1 MMKISKEFKW
11 EMGHRLPFHSGKC
24 KNIHGHTY
32 KMRLEIDG
40 DLDENG
46 MVMDYYDVSEII
58 SPLIDELD
66 HSFMVKENDFEIIEF
81 LNKINSKKVVV
92 PFETTAENIT
102 VYLLRRIK
110 DKILSERIKRIKV
123 RVYETEKTYAEDEI
137 ILENSKS

>member
-1 MMKISKEFKW
+1 MKISKEFKW

-32 KMRLEIDG
+32 RMRVEIDG
-40 DLDENG
+40 DLDDNG

-58 SPLIDELD
+58 SPLVDELD
-66 HSFMVKENDFEIIEF
+66 HSFMAKEDDSEVIEF
-81 LNKINSKKVVV
+81 LNKIDSKKVIV

-102 VYLLRRIK
+102 LYMLQKIK
-110 DKILSERIKRIKV
+110 EKITSERIKKIKV

-137 ILENSKS
+137 AL

>member
-1 MMKISKEFKW
+1 MKISKEFKW
-11 EMGHRLPFHSGKC
+11 EMGHRLPFHPGKC

-32 KMRLEIDG
+32 KMRVEIEG

-58 SPLIDELD
+58 SPIVDELD
-66 HSFMVKENDFEIIEF
+66 HSFMVKDTDKGIIDF
-81 LNKINSKKVVV
+81 LVKLNSKKVVV

-102 VYLLRRIK
+102 LHLLEKIKERITS
-110 DKILSERIKRIKV
+110 DRIKRIKV

-137 ILENSKS
+137 EL

>member
-1 MMKISKEFKW
+1 MKISKEFKW

-32 KMRLEIDG
+32 KMRVEIEG

-46 MVMDYYDVSEII
+46 MVIDYYDVSEII
-58 SPLIDELD
+58 SPIVDELD
-66 HSFMVKENDFEIIEF
+66 HSFMVIETDKEIIDF
-81 LNKINSKKVVV
+81 LDKLKSKKVVV

-102 VYLLRRIK
+102 LHMLEKIKERITS
-110 DKILSERIKRIKV
+110 DRIKRIKV

-137 ILENSKS
+137 EL

>member
-32 KMRLEIDG
+32 KMRVEIEG
-40 DLDENG
+40 DLDQNG
-46 MVMDYYDVSEII
+46 MVMDYYDVSSVI
-58 SPLIDELD
+58 SPLVDELD
-66 HSFMVKENDFEIIEF
+66 HSFIVKDNDSEVIEF
-81 LNKINSKKVVV
+81 LDKLNSKKVVV

-102 VYLLRRIK
+102 LYMLQKIKENITSDRIK
-110 DKILSERIKRIKV
+110 KIKV

-137 ILENSKS
+137 VLKS

>member
-1 MMKISKEFKW
+1 MKISKEFKW

-32 KMRLEIDG
+32 KMRVEIEG
-40 DLDENG
+40 DLNENG

-58 SPLIDELD
+58 SPVVDELD
-66 HSFMVKENDFEIIEF
+66 HSFMVKDTDKDIIDFLEK
-81 LNKINSKKVVV
+81 LDSKKVVV

-102 VYLLRRIK
+102 LFMLGKIKEKITSDRIK
-110 DKILSERIKRIKV
+110 KIKV

-137 ILENSKS
+137 VLKF

>member
-1 MMKISKEFKW
+1 MKISKEFKW

-32 KMRLEIDG
+32 KMRVEIEG

-58 SPLIDELD
+58 SPVVDELD
-66 HSFMVKENDFEIIEF
+66 HSFMVKESDKEIIDF
-81 LNKINSKKVVV
+81 LDKLKSKKVVV

-102 VYLLRRIK
+102 LHLLEKIKERIT
-110 DKILSERIKRIKV
+110 SERIKKIKV

-137 ILENSKS
+137 EL

>member
-1 MMKISKEFKW
+1 MKISKEFKW

-32 KMRLEIDG
+32 KMRVEIEG

-46 MVMDYYDVSEII
+46 MVIDYYDVSEII
-58 SPLIDELD
+58 SPMVEELD
-66 HSFMVKENDFEIIEF
+66 HSFMVKETDKEIIDF
-81 LNKINSKKVVV
+81 LDKLNSKKVVV

-102 VYLLRRIK
+102 LHLLEKIKERIN
-110 DKILSERIKRIKV
+110 SNRIKRIKV

-137 ILENSKS
+137 SL

>member
-1 MMKISKEFKW
+1 MKISKEFKW
-11 EMGHRLPFHSGKC
+11 EMGHRLPFHLGKC

-32 KMRLEIDG
+32 KMRVEIEG

-58 SPLIDELD
+58 SPVVDKLD
-66 HSFMVKENDFEIIEF
+66 HSFMVKETDTDIIDF
-81 LNKINSKKVVV
+81 LDKIKSKKVVV

-102 VYLLRRIK
+102 IYMLGKIK
-110 DKILSERIKRIKV
+110 EQIKPDRIKRIKV

-137 ILENSKS
+137 RF

>member
-1 MMKISKEFKW
+1 MKISKEFKW
-11 EMGHRLPFHSGKC
+11 EMGHRLPFHLGKC

-32 KMRLEIDG
+32 KMRVEIEG

-58 SPLIDELD
+58 SPLVDELD
-66 HSFMVKENDFEIIEF
+66 HSFMAKETDTEIIEF
-81 LNKINSKKVVV
+81 LDKINSKKVVV

-102 VYLLRRIK
+102 VFLLGRVK
-110 DKILSERIKRIKV
+110 DKINSDRIKRIKI

-137 ILENSKS
+137 VF

>member
-1 MMKISKEFKW
+1 MKISKEFKW

-32 KMRLEIDG
+32 KMRVEIEG

-46 MVMDYYDVSEII
+46 MVMDYYDVSSAI
-58 SPLIDELD
+58 SPIVDEFD
-66 HSFMVKENDFEIIEF
+66 HSFMVKENDTDVLGF
-81 LNKINSKKVVV
+81 LDKLGSKKVVV

-102 VYLLRRIK
+102 LFMLKKIK
-110 DKILSERIKRIKV
+110 DRIASERIKRIKV

-137 ILENSKS
+137 EL

>member
-1 MMKISKEFKW
+1 MKISKEFKW

-32 KMRLEIDG
+32 KMRVEIEG

-46 MVMDYYDVSEII
+46 MVIDYYDVSEII
-58 SPLIDELD
+58 SPMVEELD
-66 HSFMVKENDFEIIEF
+66 HSFMVKETDKEIIDF
-81 LNKINSKKVVV
+81 LDKLKSKKVVV

-102 VYLLRRIK
+102 LHMLEKIKERITS
-110 DKILSERIKRIKV
+110 DRIKRIKV

-137 ILENSKS
+137 SL

>member
-32 KMRLEIDG
+32 KMRVEIEG
-40 DLDENG
+40 DLNENG

-58 SPLIDELD
+58 SPVVDELD
-66 HSFMVKENDFEIIEF
+66 HSFMVKDTDKDIIDFLEK
-81 LNKINSKKVVV
+81 LDSKKVVV

-102 VYLLRRIK
+102 LFMLGKIKEKITSDRIK
-110 DKILSERIKRIKV
+110 KIKV

-137 ILENSKS
+137 VLKF

>member
-1 MMKISKEFKW
+1 MKISKEFKW

-32 KMRLEIDG
+32 KMRVEIEG

-46 MVMDYYDVSEII
+46 MVIDYYDVSEII
-58 SPLIDELD
+58 SPIVDELD
-66 HSFMVKENDFEIIEF
+66 HSFMVIETDKEIIDF
-81 LNKINSKKVVV
+81 LDKLNSKKVVV

-102 VYLLRRIK
+102 LHMLEKIKERITS
-110 DKILSERIKRIKV
+110 DRIKRIKV

-137 ILENSKS
+137 EL

>member
-1 MMKISKEFKW
+1 MKISKEFKW
-11 EMGHRLPFHSGKC
+11 EMGHRLPFHAGKC

-32 KMRLEIDG
+32 KMRVEIEG

-58 SPLIDELD
+58 SPIVDELD
-66 HSFMVKENDFEIIEF
+66 HSFMVRETDKEIIDF
-81 LNKINSKKVVV
+81 LDKLNSKKVVV

-102 VYLLRRIK
+102 LHLLEKIKKRINS
-110 DKILSERIKRIKV
+110 DRIKRIKV

-137 ILENSKS
+137 ELL

>member
-1 MMKISKEFKW
+1 MKISKEFKW
-11 EMGHRLPFHSGKC
+11 EMGHRLPSHSGKC

-32 KMRLEIDG
+32 KMRVEIEG

-58 SPLIDELD
+58 SPIVDELD
-66 HSFMVKENDFEIIEF
+66 HSFMVKETEKEIIDF
-81 LNKINSKKVVV
+81 LDKLKSKKVVV

-102 VYLLRRIK
+102 LHLLKKIKERITS
-110 DKILSERIKRIKV
+110 DRIKRIKI

-137 ILENSKS
+137 SL

>member
-1 MMKISKEFKW
+1 MKISKEFKW

-32 KMRLEIDG
+32 RMRVEIDG

-58 SPLIDELD
+58 SPIVDELD
-66 HSFMVKENDFEIIEF
+66 HSFMAKEDDSEVIDF
-81 LNKINSKKVVV
+81 LNRLDSKKVVV

-102 VYLLRRIK
+102 LFMLWKIKEQIKSDRIK
-110 DKILSERIKRIKV
+110 KLKI

-137 ILENSKS
+137 DLYK

>member
-1 MMKISKEFKW
+1 MKISKEFKW

-32 KMRLEIDG
+32 KMRVEIEG
-40 DLDENG
+40 DLDSNG
-46 MVMDYYDVSEII
+46 MVMDYYDVSSVI

-66 HSFMVKENDFEIIEF
+66 HSFIVKDDDSEVIEF
-81 LNKINSKKVVV
+81 LNKLNSKKIVV

-102 VYLLRRIK
+102 LYMLQKIKEKITSDRIK
-110 DKILSERIKRIKV
+110 KIKV

-137 ILENSKS
+137 TLKS

>member
-1 MMKISKEFKW
+1 MKISKEFKW

-40 DLDENG
+40 DLDEYG
-46 MVMDYYDVSEII
+46 MVMDYYDVSFII
-58 SPLIDELD
+58 SPIIDELD
-66 HSFMVKENDFEIIEF
+66 HSFMVKDSDAEMITF
-81 LNKINSKKVVV
+81 LEKIDSKKVVV

-102 VYLLRRIK
+102 LYLLK
-110 DKILSERIKRIKV
+110 KVKEKIASKRIKRIKI

-137 ILENSKS
+137 EL

>member
-1 MMKISKEFKW
+1 MKISKEFKW

-32 KMRLEIDG
+32 KMRVEIEG
-40 DLDENG
+40 DLDSNG
-46 MVMDYYDVSEII
+46 MVMDYYDVSSVI

-66 HSFMVKENDFEIIEF
+66 HSFIVKDDDSEVIEF
-81 LNKINSKKVVV
+81 LNKLNSKKVVV

-102 VYLLRRIK
+102 LYMLQKIKEKITSDRIK
-110 DKILSERIKRIKV
+110 KIKV

-137 ILENSKS
+137 VLKS

>member
-1 MMKISKEFKW
+1 MKISKEFKW
-11 EMGHRLPFHSGKC
+11 EMGHRLPFHAGKC

-32 KMRLEIDG
+32 KMRVEIEG

-58 SPLIDELD
+58 SPLVDEFD
-66 HSFMVKENDFEIIEF
+66 HSFMVKDTDKEILDF
-81 LNKINSKKVVV
+81 LDKIKSKKVVV

-102 VYLLRRIK
+102 LHLLEKIK
-110 DKILSERIKRIKV
+110 EKISFGRIKRIKV

-137 ILENSKS
+137 TF

>member
-1 MMKISKEFKW
+1 MKISKEFKW

-32 KMRLEIDG
+32 KMRVEIEG

-58 SPLIDELD
+58 SPIVDELD
-66 HSFMVKENDFEIIEF
+66 HSFLVKETDKEIIDF
-81 LNKINSKKVVV
+81 LVKLNSKKVVV

-102 VYLLRRIK
+102 LHLLEKIKERITS
-110 DKILSERIKRIKV
+110 DRIKRIKV

-137 ILENSKS
+137 EL

>member
-1 MMKISKEFKW
+1 MKISKEFKW

-32 KMRLEIDG
+32 KMRVEIEG

-46 MVMDYYDVSEII
+46 MVIDYYDVSEII
-58 SPLIDELD
+58 SPIIDELD
-66 HSFMVKENDFEIIEF
+66 HSFMVKETDKDIIDF
-81 LNKINSKKVVV
+81 LVKLNSKKVVV

-102 VYLLRRIK
+102 LHLLTKIKERISSDRIK
-110 DKILSERIKRIKV
+110 KIKV

-137 ILENSKS
+137 EL

>member
-1 MMKISKEFKW
+1 MKISKEFKW

-32 KMRLEIDG
+32 KMRVEIEG

-58 SPLIDELD
+58 SPIVDELD
-66 HSFMVKENDFEIIEF
+66 HSFMVKETDKEIIDF
-81 LNKINSKKVVV
+81 LVKLNSKKVVV

-102 VYLLRRIK
+102 LHLLEKIKERITSDRIK
-110 DKILSERIKRIKV
+110 KIKV

-137 ILENSKS
+137 EL

>member
-1 MMKISKEFKW
+1 MKISKEFKW

-32 KMRLEIDG
+32 KMRVEIEG

-46 MVMDYYDVSEII
+46 MVIDYYDVSEII
-58 SPLIDELD
+58 SPIVDELD
-66 HSFMVKENDFEIIEF
+66 HSFMVIETDKEIIDF
-81 LNKINSKKVVV
+81 LDKLKSKKVVV

-102 VYLLRRIK
+102 LHMLEKIKERITS
-110 DKILSERIKRIKV
+110 DRIKRIKV

-137 ILENSKS
+137 SL

>member
-1 MMKISKEFKW
+1 MKISKEFKW

-32 KMRLEIDG
+32 KMRVEIEG

-46 MVMDYYDVSEII
+46 MVIDYYDISEII
-58 SPLIDELD
+58 SPIVDELD
-66 HSFMVKENDFEIIEF
+66 HSFMVKETDKVIIDF
-81 LNKINSKKVVV
+81 LDKLKSKKVVV

-102 VYLLRRIK
+102 LHLLTKIKERITSARIK
-110 DKILSERIKRIKV
+110 KIKV

-137 ILENSKS
+137 EL